1 MGNEYPLHL
10 QNKYVTLKRIDWL
23 YKYLLTILSVCK
35 RLYLFNFSQIVFFIP
50 IECVA
55 KRKQIS

>member
-35 RLYLFNFSQIVFFIP
+35 RLYLFNFSQIVFFYTN
-50 IECVA
+50 
-55 KRKQIS
+55 